1 MPELA
6 KAYSPKEIEQK
17 WYEYWEKSGFF
28 KATRDPDKKPFT
40 IVMPPPN
47 VTGSLTLGHV
57 LNHTIQ
63 DVYTRWHRMK
73 GEEVCWVPGMDHAGI
88 ATQAVVE
95 KRLMENEKLT
105 RHDLGREKFVE
116 RVWEWKKDYGGL
128 IGRQLRRLGISCD
141 WDREKFTLD
150 DDLSAAVREAFVRL
164 YEKGLIYRGKRII
177 NWDPKLLTALS
188 DEEVEH
194 KTRNG
199 KLWHFK
205 YPILE
210 GSGKPSATEF
220 IIVATTRP
228 ETMLGDTAV
237 AVNPKDERYA
247 QLIGKKV
254 LLPLMNRE
262 IPIIA
267 DEYVD
272 ATFGTGAVKITPA
285 HDPNDFDMGQRHNL
299 PSIVVMH
306 PNATMNENAGVYAGL
321 DRFAARKK
329 IVADMDCAGLVD
341 KIEDYTNSVGYSE
354 RSGEVIEPYLSDQ
367 WFVKM
372 KPLAIQA
379 LKVVADVEKVQTNFD
394 NDIINHNEVVF
405 NLLGE
410 KVNKLDVINFHPRH
424 WVKTYEHWLTNV
436 RDWCISRQLW
446 WGHRIPVWYCVGDS
460 ECKLEC
466 KQPIVSRATPEACP
480 HCGSKNLRQDEDVL
494 DTWFS
499 SWLWPLS
506 VFGWPEQTEDLK
518 YFYPTNLLSTGPDII
533 FFWVARMIVA
543 GLEFDGKAPFRDV
556 YFHNI
561 IRDGEG
567 KKLSK
572 SLGNSP
578 DPIAVMD
585 QYGTDAL
592 RFTILYIAP
601 MGQDVLFDV
610 EKCEIGR
617 NFANKIW
624 NAARFLM
631 MKKTECESALGNPIF
646 HTHVLRDDAKELAD
660 HWIVSRFHGF
670 VESLETAIKEFNVN
684 QYSKSLYS
692 FVWNEY
698 CDSYVEIVKIRL
710 ANESDANK
718 KMALCNFAIE
728 VFDNTLRYLHPVMPF
743 ITEEIWQILRQRKQ
757 GETIMRSLLSSA
769 ADFLVDTDSENLM
782 NFTLGVIEKNRQIRK
797 DNNVPSKAIIPLF
810 YNTSTGTV
818 PNWWNAFRSND
829 ATKYIDSLSGVA
841 TTFNSGANGLPQGSQ
856 AKVILNGIEIILSLE
871 GTLDKEKE
879 RERLTKEITR
889 LNGQIEGVT
898 KKLENPAFA
907 DRAPKDVVE
916 KERSKLASFG
926 DAKKKLE
933 ESLKGLEK

>member
-6 KAYSPKEIEQK
+6 KTYSPNEIEQK

-28 KATRDPDKKPFT
+28 KAQRDPAKKPFV

-73 GEEVCWVPGMDHAGI
+73 GDEACWVPGMDHAGI

-95 KRLMENEKLT
+95 KRLLAEEKLT

-116 RVWEWKKDYGGL
+116 RVWEWKKNYGGL
-128 IGRQLRRLGISCD
+128 IGKQLRRLGISCD

-205 YPILE
+205 YPII
-210 GSGKPSATEF
+210 GADGKPSTKDF

-237 AVNPKDERYA
+237 AVNPKDERYKN
-247 QLIGKKV
+247 LVGKKV

-267 DEYVD
+267 DDYVD
-272 ATFGTGAVKITPA
+272 SSFGTGAVKVTPA
-285 HDPNDFDMGQRHNL
+285 HDPNDFEMGQRHNL
-299 PSIVVMH
+299 PTINIMH
-306 PNATMNENAGVYAGL
+306 PNAVLNENAGAYAGL

-329 IVADMDCAGLVD
+329 VVADMEAAGFVS
-341 KIEDYTNSVGYSE
+341 KIEDYTNSVGYSQ
-354 RSGEVIEPYLSDQ
+354 RSDEVIEPYLSDQ

-372 KPLAIQA
+372 KPLAEKA
-379 LKVVADVEKVQTNFD
+379 LKVVLD
-394 NDIINHNEVVF
+394 
-405 NLLGE
+405 GE
-410 KVNKLDVINFHPRH
+410 IKFHPEH
-424 WVKTYEHWLTNV
+424 WVKTYDHWMTNV

-446 WGHRIPVWYCVGDS
+446 WGHRIPVWYCVGDD

-466 KQPIVSRATPEACP
+466 KQPIVSRTTPEKCP

-499 SWLWPLS
+499 SWLWPIS
-506 VFGWPEQTEDLK
+506 VFGWPNETDDLQ

-543 GLEFDGKAPFRDV
+543 GLEFKCKVPFRDV

-567 KKLSK
+567 RKLSK

-578 DPIAVMD
+578 DPITVMD

-592 RFTILYIAP
+592 RFSILYIAP

-631 MKKTECESALGNPIF
+631 MKKAECEATLGNPMF
-646 HTHVLRDDAKELAD
+646 QTHVLKDEAKELAD
-660 HWIVSRFHGF
+660 WWIEGRFHAKAYELNGAI
-670 VESLETAIKEFNVN
+670 ETFNVN
-684 QYSKSLYS
+684 FYSKSIYS
-692 FVWNEY
+692 FIWNEF
-698 CDSYVEIVKIRL
+698 CDSYVEIVKNRI
-710 ANESDANK
+710 AKSSDTGKN
-718 KMALCNFAIE
+718 MALCNFAIGIFE
-728 VFDNTLRYLHPVMPF
+728 QALCYLHPVMPF
-743 ITEEIWQILRQRKQ
+743 ITEEIWQTLRVRKE
-757 GETIMRSLLSSA
+757 GETIMRQPLEESIMGIMSNDNLLRRQEYFTKTGWEMDYIIDSVERIRQMRKENNIPPAKALEAFVRLPQAVHDERFRFINPEWIETHKSYIE
-769 ADFLVDTDSENLM
+769 DICRVTLTITDS
-782 NFTLGVIEKNRQIRK
+782 
-797 DNNVPSKAIIPLF
+797 DNSLPKV
-810 YNTSTGTV
+810 
-818 PNWWNAFRSND
+818 RSSSVVHE
-829 ATKYIDSLSGVA
+829 T
-841 TTFNSGANGLPQGSQ
+841 
-856 AKVILNGIEIILSLE
+856 EIFLSLE
-871 GTLDKEKE
+871 GLIDVEKE
-879 RERLTKEITR
+879 RDRLTKEIAR
-889 LNGQIEGVT
+889 LTGQTEAT
-898 KKLENPAFA
+898 KKKLENPSFA

-916 KERSKLASFG
+916 KERAKLASFA
-926 DAKKKLE
+926 DAIKKLE
-933 ESLKGLEK
+933 ESLAALK